1 MKENSLLVV
10 NNLRVSLKNSSK
22 KKILLNNISFTVPDN
37 KVVAIVGESGS
48 GKSLTALS
56 ILRLLSEK
64 TYASSGSIVFNQNEI
79 FSLDINDIQ
88 KIRGNDIAMIFQEP
102 MSALN
107 PTMAIG
113 KQLIEMCERHL
124 NIASTEII
132 EKINNLIKKVK
143 LNHIKNLLNKYPH
156 EISGGQKQR
165 IMIAMAL
172 LCSPSLLIADEPT
185 TALDVTV
192 QKEII
197 QLIKKLQKSEK
208 LSVLFISHDLSLVKQ
223 IADHIIIMKDGK
235 IIEQGTNNKIFNSP
249 KELYT
254 KALISIRPSKK
265 IRVKELPTI
274 EKYLKNQYDKRIIK
288 SKQREQ
294 NHKKIYSSPPLLKI
308 ININKTYISKV
319 GLFSPKDHFS
329 ALKKISLEL
338 YEGET
343 LGLVGESG
351 CGKTTLAKTIL
362 QIEKANS
369 GSIIYKGVKLEELS
383 KSELKN
389 FRKDIQFIFQDP
401 YSSLNP
407 KLNVLE
413 TIIEPIKY
421 HGILTKRN
429 DLIKKATSLLADVG
443 LSSEFLSRYPHELSG
458 GQKQRVGIARA
469 ISLNPKILICDEA
482 VSALD
487 VSVQAQVLNL
497 LNKLKDKYDFT
508 YIFISH
514 DLSVIK
520 HMCDSMIVMNKG
532 KIEEAGDPDKIFAK
546 PKNKYTKKLIDAIP

>member
-22 KKILLNNISFTVPDN
+22 KKILLNNISFTIPNN

-64 TYASSGSIVFNQNEI
+64 TYASSGSIVFNKNEI
-79 FSLDINDIQ
+79 FSLDITDIQ

-113 KQLIEMCERHL
+113 EQLIEMCERHL
-124 NIASTEII
+124 NIASTDIK

-319 GLFSPKDHFS
+319 GLFSPKDHFI

-369 GSIIYKGVKLEELS
+369 GSIIYKGVKLEKLS

-389 FRKDIQFIFQDP
+389 FRKDIQLIFQDP

-407 KLNVLE
+407 KLNVVD

-429 DLIKKATSLLADVG
+429 DLIRKATSLLADVG

-514 DLSVIK
+514 DLSVVK
-520 HMCDSMIVMNKG
+520 HMCDNMIVMNKG

-546 PKNKYTKKLIDAIP
+546 PKNKYTQKLIDAIP

>member
-22 KKILLNNISFTVPDN
+22 KKILLNNISFTIPNN

-64 TYASSGSIVFNQNEI
+64 TYTSSGSILFNKNEI

-369 GSIIYKGVKLEELS
+369 GSIIYKGVKLEKLS

-389 FRKDIQFIFQDP
+389 FRKDIQLIFQDP

-407 KLNVLE
+407 KLNVVD

-514 DLSVIK
+514 DLSVVK
-520 HMCDSMIVMNKG
+520 HMCDNMIVMNKG

-546 PKNKYTKKLIDAIP
+546 PKNKYTQKLIDAIP

>member
-1 MKENSLLVV
+1 LKENSLLVV

-22 KKILLNNISFTVPDN
+22 KKILLNNISFTIPNN

-64 TYASSGSIVFNQNEI
+64 TYASSGSILFNKNEI
-79 FSLDINDIQ
+79 FSLDITDIQ

-274 EKYLKNQYDKRIIK
+274 EKYLKSQYDKRIIK

-294 NHKKIYSSPPLLKI
+294 NHKKIYSNPPLLKI

-319 GLFSPKDHFS
+319 GLFSPKDHFI

-369 GSIIYKGVKLEELS
+369 GSIIYKGVKLEKLS

-389 FRKDIQFIFQDP
+389 FRKDIQLIFQDP

-407 KLNVLE
+407 KLNVVD

-429 DLIKKATSLLADVG
+429 DLIRKATSLLADVG

-514 DLSVIK
+514 DLSVVK
-520 HMCDSMIVMNKG
+520 HMCDNMIVMNKG

-546 PKNKYTKKLIDAIP
+546 PKNKYTQKLIDAIP

>member
-1 MKENSLLVV
+1 MLVV

-22 KKILLNNISFTVPDN
+22 KKILLNNISFTIPNN

-64 TYASSGSIVFNQNEI
+64 TYASSGSILFNKNEI
-79 FSLDINDIQ
+79 FSLDITDIQ

-113 KQLIEMCERHL
+113 KQLIEMCESHL

-265 IRVKELPTI
+265 IRLKELPTI
-274 EKYLKNQYDKRIIK
+274 EKYLKNQYDKRIIQ
-288 SKQREQ
+288 STQREQ

-369 GSIIYKGVKLEELS
+369 GSIIYKGVKLEKLS

-389 FRKDIQFIFQDP
+389 FRKDIQLIFQDP

-407 KLNVLE
+407 KLNVVD

-497 LNKLKDKYDFT
+497 LNRLKDKYDFT

-514 DLSVIK
+514 DLSVVK
-520 HMCDSMIVMNKG
+520 HMCDNMIVMNKG